1 MRIPTPYSAILG
13 FLLLVISGCA
23 GAARVALP
31 PDALP
36 GPELRRSGGELHVR
50 WKPDPNTPRIVTTEG
65 AFLESTSTHIY
76 LLRESPVVGEVGTY
90 ISTEIPIENI
100 LTVELIM
107 PSPSRHTPILLLT
120 CTSAFALGIAAS
132 GKPYEIIYEGQSPF
146 TALEVAGIPLL
157 AGVMVGTLIWPIS
170 TWIVKTGDRAKINE
184 IVRASRALQ
193 EAGPTTSPPPGEL

>member
-50 WKPDPNTPRIVTTEG
+50 WKPDPNTPRIVTTDG
-65 AFLESTSTHIY
+65 AFLESTSTSIF
-76 LLRESPVVGEVGTY
+76 LLRDSPVAFEVDTY

-107 PSPSRHTPILLLT
+107 PSPSRYTPILLLT
-120 CTSAFALGIAAS
+120 CANAVPLGIAAW
-132 GKPYEIIYEGQSPF
+132 GKPYEIIYEGESPA
-146 TALEVAGIPLL
+146 TAIEVAGLPLL
-157 AGVMVGTLIWPIS
+157 AGVILGTLIWPFS
-170 TWIVKTGDRAKINE
+170 TWSVKTGDQATIDE

-193 EAGPTTSPPPGEL
+193 KTGPTTSPPPGEL